1 VSPAGNGPVAKKK
14 TKRSEPTVVAKTDA
28 APPSVWSTRFPFFY
42 GIYLFVRARI
52 VQGIFLI
59 LPIAVTFWIL
69 HWLYRVSRD
78 YVIDPIAYFVTVY
91 LLKQEIFRPGPIVEG
106 GVATR
111 PGGPAT
117 GDFAITAGETATVVS
132 DSGLPLWMENFVAPL
147 IALGIVFAALYF
159 LGMFFQSRLHQAVD
173 WILLRV
179 PLVTT
184 IYSAVRNV
192 VESLQQTKGDPNR
205 RFQRIV
211 LVTFPHPGI
220 RVPAFVTSTC
230 TDVETGKTILCV
242 YAPTTPLP
250 TAGYLLMVPEE
261 DVVDIDW
268 DVNETLA
275 AIVSGGITVP
285 KEIRY
290 WSAEEVAEQRRAA
303 TATVTPRR
311 VIQGSTPRPAPPHGP
326 KPPEE

>member
-1 VSPAGNGPVAKKK
+1 MAKKK
-14 TKRSEPTVVAKTDA
+14 SKRPAPVVAPKDA
-28 APPSVWSTRFPFFY
+28 AAPASIWSTRFPFFY

-69 HWLYRVSRD
+69 HWLYSVSRD

-91 LLKQEIFRPGPIVEG
+91 LLGQPIFQAAPSAD
-106 GVATR
+106 GVVAR
-111 PGGPAT
+111 PGGLTTGPGGPIT
-117 GDFAITAGETATVVS
+117 GDYAITAGQTTQVVT
-132 DSGLPLWMENFVAPL
+132 DSGLPVWMENFVAPL
-147 IALGIVFAALYF
+147 IALAIVFGALYF

-179 PLVTT
+179 PIVTT

-192 VESLQQTKGDPNR
+192 VESLQQSKGDPNR

-220 RVPAFVTSTC
+220 RVPAFVTSSC

-290 WSAEEVAEQRRAA
+290 WSTEEVAAQRRAA
-303 TATVTPRR
+303 AEAIVPRR
-311 VIQGSTPRPAPPHGP
+311 VIQGSTPRPATPPAP
-326 KPPEE
+326 KPAEE

>member
-1 VSPAGNGPVAKKK
+1 MAKKK
-14 TKRSEPTVVAKTDA
+14 NKQTPSTSAAVLATDA
-28 APPSVWSTRFPFFY
+28 PESFWGSRFPFFY
-42 GIYLFVRARI
+42 AIYLFVRARI

-91 LLKQEIFRPGPIVEG
+91 LLKQDIFRAVPTPPG
-106 GVATR
+106 GVPVK

-117 GDFAITAGETATVVS
+117 GDFAITAGQTATVVS
-132 DSGLPLWMENFVAPL
+132 DSGLPVWMENFVAPL
-147 IALGIVFAALYF
+147 IALAIVFAALYF

-192 VESLQQTKGDPNR
+192 VESLQQSKGGDQKQ

-261 DVVDIDW
+261 DVTDIDW

-290 WSAEEVAEQRRAA
+290 WSAAEVAEQRRAA
-303 TATVTPRR
+303 TEVVVPRR
-311 VIQGSTPRPAPPHGP
+311 VIQGSTPRPAAPHRP
-326 KPPEE
+326 KPTEE

>member
-1 VSPAGNGPVAKKK
+1 MAKKK
-14 TKRSEPTVVAKTDA
+14 SKRPTPVVLTKDDA
-28 APPSVWSTRFPFFY
+28 APASVWGTRFPFFY

-69 HWLYRVSRD
+69 HWLYSVSRD

-91 LLKQEIFRPGPIVEG
+91 LLGQPIFRGGPSAEG
-106 GVATR
+106 GVVTR
-111 PGGPAT
+111 PPGPAT
-117 GDFAITAGETATVVS
+117 GDYAITAGETTQVVT
-132 DSGLPLWMENFVAPL
+132 DSGLPVWMENFVAPL
-147 IALGIVFAALYF
+147 IALAIVFAALYF

-179 PLVTT
+179 PVVTT

-192 VESLQQTKGDPNR
+192 VESLQQSKGDPNK

-220 RVPAFVTSTC
+220 RVPAFVTSSC

-290 WSAEEVAEQRRAA
+290 WSAEEVAAQRRAA
-303 TATVTPRR
+303 TAAMVPRR
-311 VIQGSTPRPAPPHGP
+311 VIQGSTPRPAPPHAP
-326 KPPEE
+326 KRADE

>member
-1 VSPAGNGPVAKKK
+1 MAKKK
-14 TKRSEPTVVAKTDA
+14 SKRPAPNVLTKDDG
-28 APPSVWSTRFPFFY
+28 APASVWGTRFPFFY

-69 HWLYRVSRD
+69 HWLYSVSRD

-91 LLKQEIFRPGPIVEG
+91 LLGQPIFRSATTADG
-106 GVATR
+106 GVSTR
-111 PGGPAT
+111 PGVTGPGGRVT
-117 GDFAITAGETATVVS
+117 GDYAITAGQTTQVVT
-132 DSGLPLWMENFVAPL
+132 DSGLPVWMENFVAPL
-147 IALGIVFAALYF
+147 IALAIVFAALYF

-179 PLVTT
+179 PVVTT

-192 VESLQQTKGDPNR
+192 VESLQQSKGDPNK

-220 RVPAFVTSTC
+220 RVPAFVTSSC
-230 TDVETGKTILCV
+230 TDKETGKTILCV

-285 KEIRY
+285 KEIGY
-290 WSAEEVAEQRRAA
+290 WSPDEVAAQRRAA
-303 TATVTPRR
+303 TETIAPRR
-311 VIQGSTPRPAPPHGP
+311 VIQGSTPRPATPPAP
-326 KPPEE
+326 KPAEE

>member
-1 VSPAGNGPVAKKK
+1 MAKKK
-14 TKRSEPTVVAKTDA
+14 NKQTPSASVLATDA
-28 APPSVWSTRFPFFY
+28 PESFWGSRFPFFY
-42 GIYLFVRARI
+42 AIYLFVRARI

-78 YVIDPIAYFVTVY
+78 YVIDPIAYFVSVY
-91 LLKQEIFRPGPIVEG
+91 LLKQEIFRAGPVAEG
-106 GVATR
+106 GIATR

-132 DSGLPLWMENFVAPL
+132 DSGLPPWMENFVAPL

-192 VESLQQTKGDPNR
+192 VESLQQGKGGDQKQ

-261 DVVDIDW
+261 DVTDIDW

-290 WSAEEVAEQRRAA
+290 WSAAEVAAQRRAA
-303 TATVTPRR
+303 TEVAVPRR
-311 VIQGSTPRPAPPHGP
+311 VIQGSTPRPAAPHGP
-326 KPPEE
+326 KPTDE